1 MQLLTLN
8 YLTKLFS
15 FILVSLLLSAC
26 GDKTAKEQTES
37 KTAEKAV
44 VAAPSA
50 TPVAIGLDAHPGK
63 TLHDANCIS
72 CHDAKVYTRVE
83 HKVLDFTQLTAQVK
97 RCDANLGS
105 RLFDEDLAQITDYL
119 NQAYY
124 KYPK

>member
-1 MQLLTLN
+1 MQALNFTKFLMLFLVSVLLTACE
-8 YLTKLFS
+8 TKTS
-15 FILVSLLLSAC
+15 TEQKATQETEQATAVKPVSY
-26 GDKTAKEQTES
+26 
-37 KTAEKAV
+37 AV
-44 VAAPSA
+44 
-50 TPVAIGLDAHPGK
+50 GLDAHPGK

-83 HKVLDFTQLTAQVK
+83 RKVLDYTQLAAQVR